1 MKVRKE
7 VSLTPETYA
16 IAARMPNFSQ
26 WVRIGLRAYDMK
38 EDLATET
45 MRRIRLARAVR
56 HLASELREYALL
68 VDKSFDKTVDDL
80 IAKALNQTSL
90 EEFDES

>member
-7 VSLTPETYA
+7 ISLTPETYA

-45 MRRIRLARAVR
+45 MRRIRYAHAAR
-56 HLASELREYALL
+56 HLASALREYALL
-68 VDKSFDKTVDDL
+68 VDESFDMSVDDL
-80 IAKALNQTSL
+80 IAKAMNQTSL
-90 EEFDES
+90 EEFE